1 MSGIPTT
8 PTSHPSP
15 ACLRSSQGT
24 GSREGSGR
32 TKEETIVHTR
42 PTCHRRDNTVTYWSV
57 YDQAWIRRAHAVPAA
72 ELAALCYA
80 DRQRVIR
87 TLELEEV

>member
-1 MSGIPTT
+1 
-8 PTSHPSP
+8 
-15 ACLRSSQGT
+15 
-24 GSREGSGR
+24 
-32 TKEETIVHTR
+32 
-42 PTCHRRDNTVTYWSV
+42 VTYWSV
-57 YDQAWIRRAHAVPAA
+57 YDQAWIRRARAVPAA

>member
-1 MSGIPTT
+1 MSGTPTT

-42 PTCHRRDNTVTYWSV
+42 PTCHRDHTVSYWSV
-57 YDQAWIRRAHAVPAA
+57 YQQVRVRRAHAVPAA

-87 TLELEEV
+87 TLEEVS